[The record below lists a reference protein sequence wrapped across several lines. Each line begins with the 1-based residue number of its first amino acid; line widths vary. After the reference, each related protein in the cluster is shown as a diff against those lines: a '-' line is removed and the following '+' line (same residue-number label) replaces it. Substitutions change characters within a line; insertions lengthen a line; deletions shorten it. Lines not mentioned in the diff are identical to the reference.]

1 MCQLARAQRR
11 VRRAQVNAE
20 KILWLG
26 GSLLEK
32 AIYFPKRAQT
42 LHLLSSGR
50 TVARER
56 WSREGFF

>member
-26 GSLLEK
+26 GSLLETS
-32 AIYFPKRAQT
+32 AQT